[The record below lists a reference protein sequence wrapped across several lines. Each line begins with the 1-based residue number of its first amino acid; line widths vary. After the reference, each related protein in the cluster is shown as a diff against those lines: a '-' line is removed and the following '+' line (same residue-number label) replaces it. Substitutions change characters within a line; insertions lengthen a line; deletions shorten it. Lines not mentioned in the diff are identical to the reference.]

1 MKAYEKD
8 KRFLET
14 EKEQCIPFHQTSP
27 MPNTSV
33 KNTNEN
39 LESTSNKTCHSGEQ
53 ACMSKQ
59 VIEKL
64 TKLTSNL
71 ESPTNETS
79 REKIQLKIKNL
90 SKCHPTKFQILLLT
104 KGPKF
109 CPTTKGNVFDIKS
122 DIKEFTRKVKLRD
135 FGGMEYHDES
145 LINSKSNI
153 NVNAA
158 IPELSNISSILG
170 QIEPTINDVNENLTK
185 QERKALKELQEH
197 KDLVIR
203 KAVKGNAQVLMDK
216 YNCDTLVMK
225 HHLNASTY
233 QKVDSNSDKRVV
245 NILKLLIK
253 KTRILFNKE

>member
-8 KRFLET
+8 KRFLKT

-64 TKLTSNL
+64 AKLTSNL

-225 HHLNASTY
+225 HHLNTSTY

>member
-39 LESTSNKTCHSGEQ
+39 LESTSNKTCLSGEQ

-122 DIKEFTRKVKLRD
+122 DIKELTRKVKLRD

-185 QERKALKELQEH
+185 QN
-197 KDLVIR
+197 
-203 KAVKGNAQVLMDK
+203 VK
-216 YNCDTLVMK
+216 
-225 HHLNASTY
+225 H
-233 QKVDSNSDKRVV
+233 
-245 NILKLLIK
+245 
-253 KTRILFNKE
+253 

>member
-14 EKEQCIPFHQTSP
+14 EKEQCIPFHRTSLL
-27 MPNTSV
+27 PNTSV

-39 LESTSNKTCHSGEQ
+39 LESTSNKTCHSVEQ

-64 TKLTSNL
+64 TKLTCNL

-122 DIKEFTRKVKLRD
+122 DIKEFIRKVKLRD
-135 FGGMEYHDES
+135 FWGMEYHDES

-158 IPELSNISSILG
+158 IPELSSISSILG

-185 QERKALKELQEH
+185 QERIALKELQEQH
-197 KDLVIR
+197 LVIR
-203 KAVKGNAQVLMDK
+203 KAVKGNTQVLMDK

-225 HHLNASTY
+225 HHLNTSTY

-253 KTRILFNKE
+253 KIRILFNKE

>member
-64 TKLTSNL
+64 AKLTSNL

-203 KAVKGNAQVLMDK
+203 KAVKGNTQVLMDK

-225 HHLNASTY
+225 HHLNTSTY

>member
-1 MKAYEKD
+1 MKADEKD

-14 EKEQCIPFHQTSP
+14 EKEQCIPFHRTSLL
-27 MPNTSV
+27 PNTSV

-39 LESTSNKTCHSGEQ
+39 LESTSNKTCHSVEQ

-64 TKLTSNL
+64 TKLTCNL

-122 DIKEFTRKVKLRD
+122 DIKEFIRKVKLRD
-135 FGGMEYHDES
+135 FWGMEYHDES

-158 IPELSNISSILG
+158 IPELSSISSILG

-185 QERKALKELQEH
+185 QGRIALKELQEQH
-197 KDLVIR
+197 LVIR
-203 KAVKGNAQVLMDK
+203 KAVKGNTQVLMDK

-225 HHLNASTY
+225 HHLNTSTY